1 MNILAPSGAG
11 VFEQLKQLHVLLKKV
26 FIVSNKQV
34 YWFWNSGIWGV
45 QGIDWPLTTQPI
57 FAKSRGFLE
66 NWIFQQPSLNL
77 LIKKFSYIFFNDN
90 K

>member
-34 YWFWNSGIWGV
+34 Y
-45 QGIDWPLTTQPI
+45 
-57 FAKSRGFLE
+57 
-66 NWIFQQPSLNL
+66 
-77 LIKKFSYIFFNDN
+77 
-90 K
+90 